1 MVCHWYAHWCPTD
14 DGGAVTT
21 PTIYFDLDGVLADFD
36 SRAEEILGTDNIYKF
51 EFVYGPE
58 AFWKGINSNA
68 HFFLGLRRMP
78 GSDRLLQATW
88 HYPRAIL
95 TALPKTN
102 GDTVD
107 RQKREWVREHF
118 GKGMKVITCTTKD
131 KPNYCLPGD
140 ILIDDR
146 AVNKAAWEKA
156 GGKYIIHMSVESTLE
171 QLKSLGVV
179 EPPKGDF

>member
-1 MVCHWYAHWCPTD
+1 MVRHWRSHWLTAD
-14 DGGAVTT
+14 DGGAVTK
-21 PTIYFDLDGVLADFD
+21 PTIFFDLDGVLADFD

-51 EFVYGPE
+51 EFVYGAE
-58 AFWKGINSNA
+58 AFWKGLNSNP
-68 HFFLGLRRMP
+68 HFFQGLQRMP

-88 HYPRAIL
+88 QYPRVIL

-102 GDTVD
+102 GEAVD
-107 RQKREWVREHF
+107 RQKRAWCLEHF
-118 GKGMKVITCTTKD
+118 GKGVPVITCTTLD
-131 KPNYCLPGD
+131 KPKYCNPGD

-146 AVNKAAWEKA
+146 AVNKAAWEIK
-156 GGKYIIHMSVESTLE
+156 GGKYIIHTSVESTLE